1 MADSLRSKVR
11 KAVNSSRKLNT
22 RIAAG
27 ETVSRNAEAAGIKNL
42 TTAEFNTARKTLQPR
57 MRLDRQRT
65 AARAV
70 AIEKMQTKK
79 MAAKRAAAAI
89 GNAPAAKKVTTKKAV
104 AKTTAKK
111 SGKK

>member
-11 KAVNSSRKLNT
+11 KAVNAKDKLNT

-27 ETVSRNAEAAGIKNL
+27 ETVQRNAEAAGIKNL
-42 TTAEFNTARKTLQPR
+42 TTAEFNKARKTLQPR
-57 MRLDRQRT
+57 MRQDRKKT

-79 MAAKRAAAAI
+79 IAAKRAAAAI
-89 GNAPAAKKVTTKKAV
+89 GNSPAAKKKVSMAKPTTKKA
-104 AKTTAKK
+104 
-111 SGKK
+111 GKK